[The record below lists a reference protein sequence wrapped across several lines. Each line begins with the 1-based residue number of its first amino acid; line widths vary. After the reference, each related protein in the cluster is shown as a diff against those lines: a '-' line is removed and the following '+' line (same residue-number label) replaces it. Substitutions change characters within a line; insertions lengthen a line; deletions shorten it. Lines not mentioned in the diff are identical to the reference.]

1 MSLRE
6 NDTKIRLK
14 FNIYFGT
21 WPLLPLS
28 VDISGNW
35 SWQLV
40 LHAYSDEDCVKILKK
55 SREAISGKGKEGKVI
70 IIDIVINDK
79 EDKHELTDPKL
90 YFDLLMMVAV
100 TGREREEREWK
111 KLFLEAGFSH
121 YKITPFFG
129 LRSLLEVYP

>member
-1 MSLRE
+1 M
-6 NDTKIRLK
+6 
-14 FNIYFGT
+14 
-21 WPLLPLS
+21 
-28 VDISGNW
+28 
-35 SWQLV
+35 
-40 LHAYSDEDCVKILKK
+40 KILKK